1 MSRLL
6 SIENNTNGIDGTSSS
21 TSHYGMNSTIYSDEF
36 WTGFERFLSQTNNH
50 RSTKDRLKYVH
61 IIQKGDA
68 QELLVLS
75 NDKRIHAIESFA
87 LAKYTG
93 CYDKWNQINL

>member
-1 MSRLL
+1 
-6 SIENNTNGIDGTSSS
+6 
-21 TSHYGMNSTIYSDEF
+21 
-36 WTGFERFLSQTNNH
+36 
-50 RSTKDRLKYVH
+50 VH

-93 CYDKWNQINL
+93 CYDKWNQINLRKKRLSTK